1 MLVANGTVRC
11 AVTNA
16 LCPTASIRIGV
27 WYGSSGTLDLNGY
40 DQTIGRLYMESALQS
55 ATRAITSSVPA
66 RLTVNQSSDG
76 ACDARFTGAVSLLKL
91 GSGTLTLTNAFTS
104 TTGSFVISN
113 GTLSVG
119 DQGTLGPNSKT
130 IVVAGTGKLALSNSV
145 AIADTATVSMP
156 ANGINTA
163 KIHLADNVTETV
175 GFLNFGTTSKYAG
188 TYGSSESTAAI
199 KDDDHFTGKGVLRV
213 LFDRTA
219 TRIIIR

>member
-1 MLVANGTVRC
+1 
-11 AVTNA
+11 
-16 LCPTASIRIGV
+16 
-27 WYGSSGTLDLNGY
+27 
-40 DQTIGRLYMESALQS
+40 
-55 ATRAITSSVPA
+55 
-66 RLTVNQSSDG
+66 
-76 ACDARFTGAVSLLKL
+76 
-91 GSGTLTLTNAFTS
+91 
-104 TTGSFVISN
+104 
-113 GTLSVG
+113 
-119 DQGTLGPNSKT
+119 
-130 IVVAGTGKLALSNSV
+130 VAGTGKLALSNSV

-175 GFLNFGTTSKYAG
+175 GFLNFGTISKYAN